1 MVASRLASVA
11 SGVHQ
16 LERVGRALLCSD
28 GRLYIEHLRVDTGH
42 DGDDAWLLTRSPAA
56 SYISAQELAIPLVI
70 GSNTLESGGGPETPE
85 QARKEVHEF
94 MGDLAPHA
102 LALYG

>member
-1 MVASRLASVA
+1 VA

-16 LERVGRALLCSD
+16 LERVGRPLLCSG

-85 QARKEVHEF
+85 QARKEIHEF